1 MRPPWSDNAF
11 HALVRLYSLALWLY
25 PASFRNEYAEEMQ
38 VIFRLRLEDA
48 ACRGRN
54 ALLSFNC
61 KEALNLP
68 SGAVAAHVQAG
79 KSPNILS
86 FVLEMFNFLIER
98 GSKMS
103 IRQLFP
109 KSTERTPWSFTIL
122 SLVPF
127 ILVGPLAPLLT
138 YHPWWDP
145 NKLPF
150 IAAARLPVTMGL
162 LILGFLIS
170 ILKQFPRWSYIYSLY
185 ILIILPLGVIILI
198 DQQILHISDD
208 IVGYVLLLLVVLAII
223 ASRYLH
229 FLHPFITN
237 IRQDWTLLSYAF
249 YACVFFLT
257 STNDIDES
265 PVYNLQ
271 VVLPSLITWLG
282 ALAYLRLAD
291 PMKKVGALL
300 GATVLGVFIW
310 WWPVLNGNSRPLL
323 GLLAVSG
330 ILLLYWMVLGGLIL
344 VPILIN
350 ISLRRR
356 SEVRG

>member
-1 MRPPWSDNAF
+1 LRPPRSDKKL
-11 HALVRLYSLALWLY
+11 HALVWLYSLALRFY
-25 PASFRNEYAEEMQ
+25 PASFRNDYADEMQ
-38 VIFRLRLEDA
+38 VIVRLRLEDA
-48 ACRGRN
+48 ARRGRR
-54 ALLSFNC
+54 ALLSLNC
-61 KEALNLP
+61 REALTLP
-68 SGAVAAHVQAG
+68 SGAVAAHAQAR

-86 FVLEMFNFLIER
+86 FVLDLFNFLIER

-109 KSTERTPWSFTIL
+109 KSTDQTPWSIAIL

-145 NKLPF
+145 DKLPF
-150 IAAARLPVTMGL
+150 IAAARLPVAVGL
-162 LILGFLIS
+162 LILGFLIG
-170 ILKQFPRWSYIYSLY
+170 ILKQFPRWSYLYSLY
-185 ILIILPLGVIILI
+185 ILIILPLELIILI
-198 DQQILHISDD
+198 DQRIIHISDD
-208 IVGYVLLLLVVLAII
+208 VVGYVLLLLVVLVII
-223 ASRYLH
+223 ASRLLR
-229 FLHPFITN
+229 FLRPFVSN

-249 YACVFFLT
+249 YACAFFLT
-257 STNDIDES
+257 STNDMDES

-271 VVLPSLITWLG
+271 VLLPSLITWLG

-291 PMKKVGALL
+291 PLKKVGALL

-323 GLLAVSG
+323 GLLVVLG

-344 VPILIN
+344 APILIN
-350 ISLRRR
+350 ISFRRAAN
-356 SEVRG
+356 S